1 MSKVTSAMNEF
12 IEYFFFSIVNQ
23 IARRLSFRTAGKVG
37 AWLGNAVFSFTPI
50 RKKITLENL
59 KTSFPEKSQAEIEA
73 IARGAY
79 RNYGIALVESLW
91 AGGQSAETLRGVLR
105 VANPEV
111 MVQARAQQRGVLFL
125 SAHYG
130 SWELLPSSVR
140 LNIDTPLAM
149 IFQRQRNKRIDAL
162 FEKNRS
168 RFDNVTIPMGIS
180 SRKALSALADN
191 YVVLMLGDQSGPKEA
206 VFVDFFGRPAA
217 THRGVAAFS
226 LKTGAP
232 IVMGFVVRQSDGT
245 YTITFEEV
253 DRSGLD
259 SYSEEH
265 IIELTRRHVVIL
277 EQWIRK
283 HPDHWLWMH
292 KRWKHMP
299 HYESQR
305 LVEEEA

>member
-1 MSKVTSAMNEF
+1 MNDF
-12 IEYFFFSIVNQ
+12 IEYFFFSIINQ

-59 KTSFPEKSQAEIEA
+59 RTSFPEKSELEIYET
-73 IARGAY
+73 ARGAY
-79 RNYGIALVESLW
+79 KNYGIALVESLW
-91 AGGQSAETLRGVLR
+91 ASGQSAETLKGLLHV
-105 VANPEV
+105 VNPEV
-111 MVQARAQQRGVLFL
+111 MKRARAEQKGVLLL

-149 IFQRQRNKRIDAL
+149 IFQRQRNKRIDEL

-168 RFDNVTIPMGIS
+168 RFGNITIPMGLS
-180 SRKALSALADN
+180 SRKALTALANN
-191 YVVLMLGDQSGPKEA
+191 YVLLLLGDQSGPKEA
-206 VFVDFFGRPAA
+206 LFVDFFGRPAA

-232 IVMGFVVRQSDGT
+232 IVMGLLVRQQDGT
-245 YTITFEEV
+245 YTMTFEEV
-253 DRSGLD
+253 DRTGLHD
-259 SYSEEH
+259 STEEN
-265 IIELTRRHVVIL
+265 IVELTRRHVAIL
-277 EQWIRK
+277 EKWIRL

-292 KRWKHMP
+292 KRWKHTQFF
-299 HYESQR
+299 ESHHFLQ
-305 LVEEEA
+305 EES